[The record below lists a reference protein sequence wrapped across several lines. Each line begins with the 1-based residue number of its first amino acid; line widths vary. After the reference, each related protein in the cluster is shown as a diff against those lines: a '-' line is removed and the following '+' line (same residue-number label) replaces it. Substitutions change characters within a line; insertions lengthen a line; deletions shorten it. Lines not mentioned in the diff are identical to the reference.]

1 MRTLWYAGLLL
12 LTGIVLLSCQSGDLR
27 VGQSVI
33 SPQELVVQSVDTL
46 TLKTST
52 VMRPDS
58 FVTSGDNNILVG
70 QWTDS
75 QTGKMTA
82 RSFAAINYASNT
94 FLGSTSQQLDSL
106 VLELSYA
113 FVYGDT
119 TSAFNISVHT
129 LNKPLIYQA
138 YYNTNSVAYSS
149 KPYLQKTVLPQ
160 PLTLT
165 KKISFRMPA
174 DVEKEF
180 YNKLVNGDIIDATTL
195 AEYIPGFAFNCNSTT
210 NTFAGFVAASSGLR
224 LYYHATTVDLTQSSL
239 LFPMSL
245 GYFTQLTNDLS
256 GTPLSALKNR
266 TDAVSS
272 RLTNNTTFIV
282 PGAHIQTR
290 LELPY
295 LDQFARPDGFADL
308 NKALLV
314 ISPVRNS
321 LKDNSPPPTNLA
333 LFFTNTQNDILP
345 SALPGGPGGTTSAI
359 AQYSLQAT
367 AQNQLGP
374 DPGGLPIVDAYTF
387 DLTYYIGQIIKRK
400 LPNQP
405 LLLTLPTS
413 TQTQTSLTLKD
424 YIQRVTIGDQQRA
437 NDQMKVQLF
446 LTSGT

>member
-12 LTGIVLLSCQSGDLR
+12 LTGIVLFSCQSGDLN

-33 SPQELVVQSVDTL
+33 SPKELAVQTVDTL

-58 FVTSGDNNILVG
+58 FLTSGDNNIVVG
-70 QWTDS
+70 RWTDA
-75 QTGKMTA
+75 QTGTMTA
-82 RSFAAINYASNT
+82 RCFAAINYASNS
-94 FLGSTSQQLDSL
+94 FLGQTNQRLDSL
-106 VLELSYA
+106 VLEMSYA

-149 KPYLQKTVLPQ
+149 KPYFQKTVLPQ

-174 DVEKEF
+174 DVEQSF
-180 YNKLVNGDIIDATTL
+180 FNKLVNGDIVDATTL
-195 AEYIPGFAFNCNSTT
+195 AEYIPGFAFNCNSSG
-210 NTFAGFVAASSGLR
+210 NAFAGFVAAGSGLR
-224 LYYHATTVDLTQSSL
+224 LYYHATDVDLTQSNI
-239 LFPMSL
+239 LFPMSA
-245 GYFTQLTNDLS
+245 GYFSQITNDLS
-256 GTPLSALKNR
+256 GTPLSTLKNR
-266 TDAVSS
+266 SDAVSS

-282 PGAHIQTR
+282 PGALLHTR

-308 NKALLV
+308 NKAQLV

-321 LKDNSPPPTNLA
+321 LKDNSPPPANLA

-359 AQYSLQAT
+359 ATYTRLQDT
-367 AQNQLGP
+367 QFGP
-374 DPGGLPIVDAYTF
+374 DPGALILYDTYTF

-405 LLLTLPTS
+405 LLISIPTETQTGVTLTL
-413 TQTQTSLTLKD
+413 QQRL
-424 YIQRVTIGDQQRA
+424 QRVTIGDQFKA

-446 LTSGT
+446 LTSGN